1 MTNEDFLL
9 LADHVMAGPMS
20 EVAINYEG
28 RLPHGVATRVET
40 ALRQH
45 AVAALFVQ
53 PDVLPTDTTE
63 QADAKRAVARAS
75 NAKVL
80 QGLLAA

>member
-45 AVAALFVQ
+45 AVAALFQTADVQ
-53 PDVLPTDTTE
+53 PTDTTE
-63 QADAKRAVARAS
+63 TADAKRAVAREA
-75 NAKVL
+75 NARTL
-80 QGLLAA
+80 QALLA